1 MEINK
6 SIIEKLKA
14 DAIEIDAFRFDDVIV
29 AINEL
34 MKYSEEDTI
43 YKMKVN
49 GKEIYSFMSEDEMYI
64 TMFGK
69 TKEEYL
75 HYKEKKAED
84 KAKCK
89 ELLETK
95 FPTFKKLIRES
106 CPKKIAEKKIAY
118 MEECFEYDDW
128 YNAKYMESWIDILEA
143 AKTKPMREVQQM
155 YYNVA
160 NDPDKRL
167 FVCKELAGSVY
178 SDLFINL
185 IIEDAKIVSKAHGHD
200 FEDEHII
207 APYKEM
213 AQEAKAFS
221 AEAFK
226 KQDAMAAL
234 KSRMRKPINEA
245 KAQKTSNDLDAV
257 LGEDSQKG
265 KTTGSKQKD

>member
-1 MEINK
+1 MENDNL
-6 SIIEKLKA
+6 EKLKSKA
-14 DAIEIDAFRFDDVIV
+14 KGLAVPSSGEIDIYGGWDHFIDKVILIASHNEGDVFSLRKDDKI
-29 AINEL
+29 
-34 MKYSEEDTI
+34 
-43 YKMKVN
+43 
-49 GKEIYSFMSEDEMYI
+49 IYSFMTEEEMYQ
-64 TMFGK
+64 TLLGMS
-69 TKEEYL
+69 KEEYL

-84 KAKCK
+84 NVKYK

-128 YNAKYMESWIDILEA
+128 YNAKYIESWIDILEA
-143 AKTKPMREVQQM
+143 AKTKPMREVQQR
-155 YYNVA
+155 YYNVSD
-160 NDPDKRL
+160 DPDKRL

-234 KSRMRKPINEA
+234 KARMRKA
-245 KAQKTSNDLDAV
+245 SNNLGAV
-257 LGEDSQKG
+257 LGENSPKG
-265 KTTGSKQKD
+265 KTTGRKQRD